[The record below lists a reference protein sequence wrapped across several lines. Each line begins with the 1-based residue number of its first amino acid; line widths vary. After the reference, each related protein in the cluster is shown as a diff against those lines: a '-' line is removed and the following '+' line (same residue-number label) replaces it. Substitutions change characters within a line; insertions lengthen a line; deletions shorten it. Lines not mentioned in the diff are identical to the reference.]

1 MDRNPV
7 DASQIVRERQTQSS
21 GVSDAETTNRRTRE
35 TDEDDGYRMSLC
47 SWEVLRTAIRT
58 QVSLQ

>member
-1 MDRNPV
+1 M

-21 GVSDAETTNRRTRE
+21 GVFDAEKTSRRTGV

-47 SWEVLRTAIRT
+47 SWEVLWTAIRT